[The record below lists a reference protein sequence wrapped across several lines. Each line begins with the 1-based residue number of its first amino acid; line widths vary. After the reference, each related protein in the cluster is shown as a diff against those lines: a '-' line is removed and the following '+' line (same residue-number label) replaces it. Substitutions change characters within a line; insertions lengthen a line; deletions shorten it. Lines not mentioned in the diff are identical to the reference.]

1 MTPPDCRIYID
12 TDLSDNELLGII
24 RMVMFAP
31 PDSVDGQVELF
42 KNEDYH
48 QERRRAFP
56 DGFVFF
62 RFYVDV
68 YIDAPDGVRARA
80 IGSVLR
86 ELWEQGIAAVAGCRF
101 EDLLPEHGG
110 FRSPNVPWINA

>member
-31 PDSVDGQVELF
+31 ADPTDGRVELF

-48 QERRRAFP
+48 QERRRQFP
-56 DGFVFF
+56 QGFIFF
-62 RFYVDV
+62 RYYADV
-68 YIDAPDGVRARA
+68 FMPGTDAQRA
-80 IGSVLR
+80 IRIGDLLN
-86 ELWEQGIAAVAGCRF
+86 ELWAQEISAVAGCSF
-101 EDLLPEHGG
+101 EHLLPEHGG
-110 FRSPNVPWINA
+110 FRSENVPWVRD